1 MDEKIDGKIKIE
13 RTREKERGREEAK
26 EKIRIC
32 TSINSFP
39 IVKLHGRGYR

>member
-26 EKIRIC
+26 EKIIKNMYEHKFISNREI
-32 TSINSFP
+32 T
-39 IVKLHGRGYR
+39 R